1 MKKTTK
7 KHKICVFI
15 VSRESIL
22 LEIGAI
28 AMGGALGAVM
38 RFWVSG
44 AVYAWLGRDFPYG
57 TLSVN
62 VIGSFLIGIASIL
75 LIEKLTIGAEAR
87 SFIMI
92 GFLGAFTTFSTFSLE
107 TLFLLQ
113 EGLLFKAGANVLINV
128 MFCIGATWAGM
139 ILARSL

>member
-1 MKKTTK
+1 M
-7 KHKICVFI
+7 VLGEF
-15 VSRESIL
+15 
-22 LEIGAI
+22 GAI
-28 AMGGALGAVM
+28 AAGGAFGAIM

-44 AVYAWLGRDFPYG
+44 GVYAWLGRDFPYG

-62 VIGSFLIGIASIL
+62 VIGSFFIGIASIL
-75 LIEKLTIGAEAR
+75 LTEKLTLTAEVR
-87 SFIMI
+87 SFVMI

-113 EGLLFKAGANVLINV
+113 EGLLIKAAGNILTNVL
-128 MFCIGATWAGM
+128 FCIMATWGGM